1 MGYGFQRPQGAQG
14 FDSAAEI
21 SKIQDTENQHISL
34 GFLVALKPCATLERS
49 GQLNIETWLGEWG
62 DEGGAKKEI
71 REVFPLPMSEWGVRL
86 PAHLEKEREKEI
98 NNYKAIEAE
107 W

>member
-1 MGYGFQRPQGAQG
+1 MP
-14 FDSAAEI
+14 
-21 SKIQDTENQHISL
+21 
-34 GFLVALKPCATLERS
+34 TLERS
-49 GQLNIETWLGEWG
+49 GQLNIQTWLGEWG

-86 PAHLEKEREKEI
+86 PAHLEKEREKDI
-98 NNYKAIEAE
+98 DNYKAIEAE